1 MCLYY
6 DGEDNARD
14 FRVGERSAIMVRNL
28 LGHFAE
34 VDVFMSPLARYASA
48 PLSDCDRSI
57 YMGTYFDARM
67 PEAFLADVARYRK
80 PFLWM
85 NYNVW
90 KLEQAMG
97 RERFRAAW
105 GFAYRNVEGRLPHF
119 YRTFAY
125 KGATFRKVV
134 DKARDG
140 TPIAH
145 PELVLVHNHSAQVLS
160 EGIHSA
166 TSARAPYALRK
177 GDNFYVADNPVSVID
192 ERDRYLILA
201 DLLFDFLK
209 LEPRSRKRYA
219 LVRLED
225 IHPGYDP
232 QVLNAAIEVFRTRKV
247 PFAIS
252 LIPRYLVP
260 GKALEAT
267 EDARF
272 MELIRHAIDNGAS
285 ILVHGYEHQ
294 LPLDLGCGLSFT
306 GEGYEFWDVCKNA
319 PLPFDSVRFV
329 QQRLDRAKKI
339 LHEAKLPHAGWVTP
353 HYAASPLAI
362 RVIHANFGRVVQRMK
377 YFPEGVTITQANAID
392 QFFPYTI
399 THDYYGVHVWPE
411 NMGYVPLP
419 RYGGKDA
426 HVDEMLD
433 IARVNKVV
441 RDAWASFFWH
451 PVIARTE
458 LGLRSLERLVDG
470 VRAEGYEFVS
480 LDELRRRGE

>member
-1 MCLYY
+1 VYY
-6 DGEDNARD
+6 DGDDNAAD
-14 FRVGERSAIMVRNL
+14 FRIGERSAIMVRNL

-34 VDVFMSPLARYASA
+34 VDVFMTPLARYPNA
-48 PLSDCDRSI
+48 PLSECDRAV
-57 YMGTYFDARM
+57 YMGTYFDANM
-67 PEAFLADVARYRK
+67 PAVFLHDVARYGK
-80 PFLWM
+80 PLLWM
-85 NYNVW
+85 NYNIW

-97 RERFRAAW
+97 GRRFRAAW
-105 GFAYRNVEGRLPHF
+105 GFAYQKVEGQLPDF
-119 YRTFAY
+119 YSTFTY

-134 DKARDG
+134 EQGSDG
-140 TPIAH
+140 KPVAH
-145 PELVLVHNHSAQVLS
+145 PEIVLLRNDSAQVLA
-160 EGIHSA
+160 EGIHS
-166 TSARAPYALRK
+166 TTKARTPYALRK
-177 GDNFYVADNPVSVID
+177 GDHFYIADNPVSVID

-209 LEPRSRKRYA
+209 LEPRSRKRHA

-225 IHPGYDP
+225 VHPGYDP
-232 QVLNAAIEVFRTRKV
+232 QLLNAAIEVFRKRKV

-260 GKALEAT
+260 GKALETT

-272 MELIRHAIDNGAS
+272 LELIRHALENGGS

-306 GEGYEFWDVCKNA
+306 GEGYEFWDICKSA
-319 PLPFDSVRFV
+319 ALPFDSVRFV
-329 QQRLDRAKKI
+329 QQRVDRAKKI
-339 LHEAKLPHAGWVTP
+339 LHDAKLPHVGWVTP

-362 RVIHANFGRVVQRMK
+362 RVIHGNFGRVVQRMK
-377 YFPEGVTITQANAID
+377 YFPEGKPLTQANAID

-399 THDYYGVHVWPE
+399 AHDYYGVHVWPE

-419 RYGGKDA
+419 RVGGKPQ
-426 HVDEMLD
+426 HVEQMLE
-433 IARVNKVV
+433 IARLNKVV
-441 RDAWASFFWH
+441 RDGWASFFWH

-480 LDELRRRGE
+480 LDELRKRGE